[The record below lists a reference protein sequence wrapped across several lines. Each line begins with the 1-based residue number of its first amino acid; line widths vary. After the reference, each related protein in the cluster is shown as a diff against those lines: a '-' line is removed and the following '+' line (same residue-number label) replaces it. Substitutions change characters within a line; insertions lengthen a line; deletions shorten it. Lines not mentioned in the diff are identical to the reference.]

1 MYIDILRPLGM
12 RSEGNA
18 LKNGEPTDSFSSTT
32 MLQHTSRFWSRISHQ
47 RTLEHPPYSPDL
59 APADFY
65 LFPRLRSALKG
76 RRLFDATDIINN
88 ATEELKR
95 LSEMVSED
103 VSNSFTVADRSAYS
117 HKGTI
122 LKEM

>member
-1 MYIDILRPLGM
+1 LVKD
-12 RSEGNA
+12 
-18 LKNGEPTDSFSSTT
+18 FSTT
-32 MLQHTSRFWSRISHQ
+32 NNVTAP
-47 RTLEHPPYSPDL
+47 EHLPYSPDL

-76 RRLFDATDIINN
+76 RRLCEATDIIKN

-95 LSEMVSED
+95 LSQMVFEN
-103 VSNSFTVADRSAYS
+103 VSSAITVADRSAYL

-122 LKEM
+122 LKEI